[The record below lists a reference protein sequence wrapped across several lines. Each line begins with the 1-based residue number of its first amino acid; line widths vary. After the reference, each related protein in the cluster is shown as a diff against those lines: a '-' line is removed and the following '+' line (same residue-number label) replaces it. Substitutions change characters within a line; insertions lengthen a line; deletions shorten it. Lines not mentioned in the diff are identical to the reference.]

1 MALLIRKV
9 FVMIQKSKIFPVM
22 AIFALLSG
30 LSACSSQSQIEVADN
45 LGASTGLPEVTLRVE
60 DLTTSHRQIRDRFGA
75 LETLYIDLR
84 KSNTEQSDMVDEVEN
99 IMTENEVLKRDLLA
113 VKTRLQRSETLSNRL
128 MDRITALETAIA
140 DNRKTSMGSTSGGS
154 GGQGVANSTPE
165 KPLYAVHLAS
175 FRESS
180 QINTGWTSL
189 RNKFPRTLGGL
200 NAKVETS
207 TLPQLGSFLR
217 LLAGPFAS
225 LSEAKSLCDSLQLQN
240 QYCKPAPFMGE
251 TIE

>member
-1 MALLIRKV
+1 
-9 FVMIQKSKIFPVM
+9 MIQKSKIFPVM
-22 AIFALLSG
+22 AVIALLSG
-30 LSACSSQSQIEVADN
+30 LSACTSSSQIEVADN
-45 LGASTGLPEVTLRVE
+45 FGATTGLPEVALRVE

-84 KSNTEQSDMVDEVEN
+84 KSNSEQSNMVDDFNSLV
-99 IMTENEVLKRDLLA
+99 TENAALKRDLLA

-128 MDRITALETAIA
+128 MDRIDALETASQ
-140 DNRKTSMGSTSGGS
+140 DNQKTSMNSSSGSSI
-154 GGQGVANSTPE
+154 GQGNVSSTPE

-175 FRESS
+175 FREAS

-189 RNKFPRTLGGL
+189 RKKFPRTLGGL

-207 TLPQLGSFLR
+207 SLPQLGSFLR
-217 LLAGPFAS
+217 LLAGPFVS
-225 LSEAKSLCDSLQLQN
+225 LSEAKTLCDSLQLQN

-251 TIE
+251 NIE